1 MKQYLKKYHIALF
14 GFTVIMS
21 LMISF
26 VLGMVSTFKDYQVVG
41 NHVVE
46 VEGNNLIMFLS
57 IGVPFLLV
65 QRAAGT
71 IFSSSLQPKMQAYL
85 LSVGMKREDMYRAA
99 EVYLKKLALALIPPT
114 ALGFLLF
121 YNVPIQQRLLSGLV
135 VIILSAI
142 LVFMFIPYFMFG
154 IKDGTKSEDDKTTF
168 EKILQVGVVVILFFG
183 YEVLNSL
190 GKLLKLTDLQRNI
203 MVPLVYGVI
212 ILAIVVKLS
221 IRGKVSKD
229 AFVRMDVD

>member
-65 QRAAGT
+65 QRVAGT

-85 LSVGMKREDMYRAA
+85 LSVGMKREDMYHAA

-121 YNVPIQQRLLSGLV
+121 YNVPVQQRLLSGLV

-142 LVFMFIPYFMFG
+142 LVFMLIPYFMFG

-168 EKILQVGVVVILFFG
+168 EKILQVGVVILFFG